1 MVALFI
7 SRAAQDLREPI
18 TAIQEGDNMRMYS
31 LIELLLLVAAFYT
44 VLKVD
49 ATTTKIWITLP
60 CLIIVLVIEKI
71 RKNQTDEKEASERLK
86 NFSSA
91 ELRRKMQ
98 AENAEQHYRS

>member
-1 MVALFI
+1 
-7 SRAAQDLREPI
+7 
-18 TAIQEGDNMRMYS
+18 MYS

-49 ATTTKIWITLP
+49 ETITKLWISLP
-60 CLIIVLVIEKI
+60 CLIIVLTIERI
-71 RKNQTDEKEASERLK
+71 RKKQADEKEASERLK

-91 ELRRKMQ
+91 MLRKKMR